1 MKNLS
6 SSGHQNDDPEVLQTH
21 IKGFGHTFEELPDP
35 NWASSKTTPPS
46 AIMMA
51 NDKFQKSGVA
61 DTPNQI
67 VVCSSYVA
75 ILES

>member
-1 MKNLS
+1 MKKLS

-21 IKGFGHTFEELPDP
+21 IKGFRYMFEELPDP
-35 NWASSKTTPPS
+35 NWALSKTVPPS
-46 AIMMA
+46 AIMMD

-67 VVCSSYVA
+67 VVCSSYVC
-75 ILES
+75 SYP